1 MNIDLI
7 KVYEENKKIEKN
19 QEKIDEQKEL
29 RKLLSAIVGN
39 EKQFYTND
47 EKFLKKLNIKYG
59 KSNDN
64 HVFGI
69 GYSWNTYNMCGS
81 YFINLTKENIKKIQK
96 YIDEVN

>member
-19 QEKIDEQKEL
+19 QEELDEQKEL
-29 RKLLSAIVGN
+29 RDLLSAIVGN
-39 EKQFYTND
+39 KKYFYTNN

-59 KSNDN
+59 KNTQN
-64 HVFGI
+64 HVI
-69 GYSWNTYNMCGS
+69 SYGYNYSTWGSCGD

-96 YIDEVN
+96 YINEEN